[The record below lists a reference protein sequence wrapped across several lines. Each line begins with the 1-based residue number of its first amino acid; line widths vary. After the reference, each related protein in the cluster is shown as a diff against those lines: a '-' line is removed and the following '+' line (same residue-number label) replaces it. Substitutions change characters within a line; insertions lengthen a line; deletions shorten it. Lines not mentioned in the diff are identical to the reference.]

1 MEIYVTC
8 PAWIKRRSGLFR
20 NHIENTR
27 LCSILQSSSMLGII
41 LFGGFS
47 SFYSEY
53 VQHLSWQ
60 IIFSFC
66 KTTNISLIH
75 KRKSIDIATV
85 MNQNENLEKIQ
96 TIIRVVIWQK
106 MRINESKSLES
117 IVIMHYFTSSLFSR
131 FSLQRRGTRSQQRA
145 GNIGKL

>member
-47 SFYSEY
+47 SIYSEY

-85 MNQNENLEKIQ
+85 MNQNENLKVKIEKLVQIVF
-96 TIIRVVIWQK
+96 VVFSVVLLQ
-106 MRINESKSLES
+106 
-117 IVIMHYFTSSLFSR
+117 LFC
-131 FSLQRRGTRSQQRA
+131 RA
-145 GNIGKL
+145 FVWGEVMCTVNHDTDTMIFLLHDMW